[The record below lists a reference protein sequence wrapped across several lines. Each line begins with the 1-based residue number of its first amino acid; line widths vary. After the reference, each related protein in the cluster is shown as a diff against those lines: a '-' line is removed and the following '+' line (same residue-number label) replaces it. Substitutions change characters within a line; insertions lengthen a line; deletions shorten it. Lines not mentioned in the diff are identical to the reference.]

1 MFKPKQANDG
11 SVASASKTLLIS
23 HHGFGKTYQ
32 CRYLQESLGPGF
44 IISGEAGLK
53 SIEDCGIDYLD
64 FSSWDGERGQT
75 HDPENGVYSFKGIIK
90 MINTPEFK
98 KRKYK
103 WLCIDSLT
111 ELSDRC
117 MAWAEEE
124 FGNNGF
130 EKYGAHSTQ
139 IIGAMKYVRDLPMH
153 IYVTALAAEEQ
164 DDNDQ
169 THYWPLLKSKKVAKQ
184 VPALFDH
191 VLCGIRRTSG
201 DPPQVQIE
209 RFIITEE
216 VKGWHGKVRDPR
228 NRLRPVERCDN
239 IMNLFDRMAMPDDEY
254 EKWVETAKRK
264 VVEAQKLK
272 QKQEKAA

>member
-1 MFKPKQANDG
+1 VFTPKKANDG
-11 SVASASKTLLIS
+11 SVASASKTLLVS

-64 FSSWDGERGQT
+64 FSSWDGR
-75 HDPENGVYSFKGIIK
+75 HDPDKDVYSFKGIIK
-90 MINTPEFK
+90 MMTTAEFK
-98 KRKYK
+98 KKEYQ
-103 WLCIDSLT
+103 WICIDSLT

-124 FGNNGF
+124 FGPSGF
-130 EKYGAHSTQ
+130 ERYGAHSTQ

-184 VPALFDH
+184 IPALFDH
-191 VLCGIRRTSG
+191 VLCGIRRTTG
-201 DPPQVQIE
+201 DPPHVHIE

-239 IMNLFDRMAMPDDEY
+239 IMTLFDRMSMDDDAY
-254 EKWVETAKRK
+254 GKWVETAKRAA
-264 VVEAQKLK
+264 VEAHKSK
-272 QKQEKAA
+272 KESSK